1 MNVIDLSD
9 WLKSPTLL
17 PDSVLTI
24 GNFDGVHL
32 GHQAMLDKAKSL
44 AKSQQLASMVM
55 IFEPQPREFFSP
67 QTAPAR
73 LTNLAEKTQLIAEHS
88 IDSLI
93 VANFDNDFRNLS
105 AHDFATILVKLNVK
119 RLVLGDD
126 FRFGH
131 DRTGDSEFLRAFG
144 LPVQI
149 LHTVTDHAHQD
160 ERVSSTRIRDCLQQG
175 DLATAKHLLGRDY
188 AITGMVEHGDKI
200 GRTLDFPTANIA
212 LNRIKPALHGIF
224 AVSVTA
230 TDGTDLSTLGKN
242 NQTGVQGL
250 TKGSLFGA
258 CNVGTRPALKDKNKY
273 EVEWRLEVNFPKFD
287 GDLYGRELTV
297 TFLHFLHG
305 EINYPSLDALKQGI
319 AQDVV
324 DLLDWREQQAF
335 AKSCP

>member
-1 MNVIDLSD
+1 MNVIDLSN

-88 IDSLI
+88 IDSLM

-105 AHDFATILVKLNVK
+105 AHDFAKMLVKLNVK
-119 RLVLGDD
+119 HLVLGDD

-242 NQTGVQGL
+242 TQTGVQGL

-258 CNVGTRPALKDKNKY
+258 CNVGTRPALKNKY
-273 EVEWRLEVNFPKFD
+273 GVEWRLEVNFPKFD

-305 EINYPSLDALKQGI
+305 EKNYAGLDALKQGI

-335 AKSCP
+335 AKSIP